1 MCLQLFTFYHCD
13 AHPCIS
19 TFYAHCA
26 SSWMYQICGTGW
38 RFLRRGCAI
47 TLIVIN
53 VNRWCRQEII
63 LNLSTTSKV
72 YKTFETLLRHCR
84 KIWKY
89 FLSTLSVCPIKISK
103 KSLCMVGWD
112 SPGPVETALFHSCLP
127 FLHSSLLCVCI
138 FSCSPL
144 PSHRYLFYLILSSF
158 SLPSLTFLCLS
169 LFFPFSLL
177 LLSFYHLS
185 PLFLSLH
192 LSLHSS
198 IPLSSVC
205 VFKMFSLPSIPPLTP
220 LLRVTDRQW
229 NVLC

>member
-1 MCLQLFTFYHCD
+1 MCL
-13 AHPCIS
+13 
-19 TFYAHCA
+19 
-26 SSWMYQICGTGW
+26 
-38 RFLRRGCAI
+38 
-47 TLIVIN
+47 
-53 VNRWCRQEII
+53 
-63 LNLSTTSKV
+63 
-72 YKTFETLLRHCR
+72 
-84 KIWKY
+84 
-89 FLSTLSVCPIKISK
+89 IKISK